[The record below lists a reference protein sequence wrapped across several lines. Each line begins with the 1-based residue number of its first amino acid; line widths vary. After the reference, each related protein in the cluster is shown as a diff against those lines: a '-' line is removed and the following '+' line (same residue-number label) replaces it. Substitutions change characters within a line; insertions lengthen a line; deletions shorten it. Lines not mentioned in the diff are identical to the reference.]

1 MNKAVFIKEGTEIL
15 LTPKIFFELESLY
28 HTSNFSAVRYY
39 VFTQK
44 RYKIF
49 EINRES
55 IRIYIPTISGVLIL
69 TYLDRVFSITVC
81 LYWRDR
87 DGETK
92 KRETERKRALLF
104 V

>member
-1 MNKAVFIKEGTEIL
+1 MNKAVFINDGTEIL
-15 LTPKIFFELESLY
+15 LIPKIFVDLGSLY

-39 VFTQK
+39 VFTEE
-44 RYKIF
+44 RYKIL
-49 EINRES
+49 EMNRES

-81 LYWRDR
+81 LYRRDR
-87 DGETK
+87 DGGKE
-92 KRETERKRALLF
+92 KRETERKRAFLF